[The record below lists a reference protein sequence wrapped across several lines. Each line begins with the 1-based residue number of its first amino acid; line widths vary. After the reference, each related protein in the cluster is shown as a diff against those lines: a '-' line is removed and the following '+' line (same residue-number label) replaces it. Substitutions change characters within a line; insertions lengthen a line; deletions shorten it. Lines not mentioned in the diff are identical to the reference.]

1 MIWRLPHF
9 CSLSL
14 FHLQKVS
21 FFISQPTVSIFH
33 LSFLRKSNPE
43 FSAPTGFIS
52 PRKLHIRRPASIYL
66 LRFDCALHFHIRM
79 PYMAGCLSS
88 PTAYSPSL
96 SHSVSSA
103 WAFFHCV
110 LMWHLIRF
118 PIHTPLVVSVWQK
131 CVKRKAKQKCDC
143 LQ

>member
-1 MIWRLPHF
+1 MYVNTSQRVPPFTFFGTMRLF
-9 CSLSL
+9 LKEIFFQKFMFFSKKNFLRFLSL
-14 FHLQKVS
+14 RYGADFGRSRLV
-21 FFISQPTVSIFH
+21 H

-103 WAFFHCV
+103 
-110 LMWHLIRF
+110 
-118 PIHTPLVVSVWQK
+118 
-131 CVKRKAKQKCDC
+131 
-143 LQ
+143 